1 MHGHVRCSPGPTV
14 TRPQKVAN
22 TMCVSKKWVA
32 LISRWW
38 GKRGWWN
45 CRSAT
50 QNRGRQAAH
59 CSTSSPWTRGSHG
72 LQVQPVLVK
81 GVLLV
86 STVQAPSKSKKHA
99 STLSSTAS
107 TSNFY
112 RGTIP
117 CCERFF
123 HPGPFS
129 VQTKNQ
135 GPARA
140 RISSG
145 TPQGLEF

>member
-1 MHGHVRCSPGPTV
+1 M
-14 TRPQKVAN
+14 
-22 TMCVSKKWVA
+22 TM
-32 LISRWW
+32 
-38 GKRGWWN
+38 GEGRGFRTSHIYIYIYLYMYPN
-45 CRSAT
+45 AIHHRSAT

-72 LQVQPVLVK
+72 QQEEPVLVK

-107 TSNFY
+107 SRHFY
-112 RGTIP
+112 REKIP
-117 CCERFF
+117 CCEPSF
-123 HPGPFS
+123 HPGRIS

-145 TPQGLEF
+145 NPQGLEF